1 MVPVIATVTLRP
13 LYSATVTMPPQ
24 PLWLPQP
31 LFKTFPYMNLGFE
44 VVWRSKLSLGLS
56 AVANMMVLRPCLF
69 RGVEGGMGLGWRSGP
84 FSVVF
89 VCRVGEGIRMEE
101 GIKMEVG
108 RGIGM
113 EEVEVEV
120 VFSVGFNCNL
130 NSPKFQS
137 SIFEKA
143 LSASKYANFETP
155 HKPDS
160 VLTFFENHG
169 FIKTQ
174 ISILVRKLPPV
185 LLCDPEKT
193 LLPKLEFFKSK
204 GFSSTDVAKILSS
217 SPTVL
222 KRTETKYAIKSFD
235 RLLLLDLRVCVAPNI
250 EFLRESGVPNENIM
264 VLLKYRP
271 RAFMTSND
279 RFREIVKEVE
289 EMGFN
294 PLRKKF
300 VIAVHAFR
308 AMSKLTWEK
317 KVEVY
322 KKWGLSE
329 DEILVAF
336 GKHPG
341 CMMVSE
347 HEIKEVMNFFVNK
360 MGWESSFVP
369 RNPLLVSLSLE
380 KRIVP
385 RCAVYQVLLLSKVL
399 INSNNI
405 SLSTMLKVR
414 EMLFLKKFLICH
426 VEQAPELLKLYREK
440 LALAK

>member
-1 MVPVIATVTLRP
+1 
-13 LYSATVTMPPQ
+13 
-24 PLWLPQP
+24 
-31 LFKTFPYMNLGFE
+31 
-44 VVWRSKLSLGLS
+44 
-56 AVANMMVLRPCLF
+56 
-69 RGVEGGMGLGWRSGP
+69 
-84 FSVVF
+84 
-89 VCRVGEGIRMEE
+89 
-101 GIKMEVG
+101 
-108 RGIGM
+108 
-113 EEVEVEV
+113 
-120 VFSVGFNCNL
+120 
-130 NSPKFQS
+130 
-137 SIFEKA
+137 
-143 LSASKYANFETP
+143 
-155 HKPDS
+155 
-160 VLTFFENHG
+160 
-169 FIKTQ
+169 
-174 ISILVRKLPPV
+174 
-185 LLCDPEKT
+185 
-193 LLPKLEFFKSK
+193 
-204 GFSSTDVAKILSS
+204 
-217 SPTVL
+217 
-222 KRTETKYAIKSFD
+222 
-235 RLLLLDLRVCVAPNI
+235 
-250 EFLRESGVPNENIM
+250 M

>member
-1 MVPVIATVTLRP
+1 MHDHFHHYPTNI
-13 LYSATVTMPPQ
+13 S
-24 PLWLPQP
+24 
-31 LFKTFPYMNLGFE
+31 
-44 VVWRSKLSLGLS
+44 
-56 AVANMMVLRPCLF
+56 
-69 RGVEGGMGLGWRSGP
+69 
-84 FSVVF
+84 
-89 VCRVGEGIRMEE
+89 
-101 GIKMEVG
+101 
-108 RGIGM
+108 
-113 EEVEVEV
+113 
-120 VFSVGFNCNL
+120 
-130 NSPKFQS
+130 
-137 SIFEKA
+137 
-143 LSASKYANFETP
+143 
-155 HKPDS
+155 
-160 VLTFFENHG
+160 HG

-185 LLCDPEKT
+185 LLCDPVKT

-204 GFSSTDVAKILSS
+204 GFSSTDVAKILS
-217 SPTVL
+217 TVL
-222 KRTETKYAIKSFD
+222 KRSLENHVIPSFNFLKKLMGSEAETIYAIKSFD

-414 EMLFLKKFLICH
+414 EMLFLKKFLI
-426 VEQAPELLKLYREK
+426 
-440 LALAK
+440 